1 MLSPMRKALS
11 KELKKQRDYQ
21 IKIYKAGEREYSKS
35 KKRPL
40 RKYHTCPVC
49 FRILHFNQYR
59 KYLKGWEDINS
70 DRRLYK
76 CKKCEDIW
84 QKQKRDKRPWWR
96 LNILAKGRAKK
107 KNLVYNINEEDI
119 KSIWPKDNK
128 CPILGTEFKS
138 GLKNKYVL
146 PTLDKINPKKG
157 YVKGN
162 IAVIS
167 FRANQIKS
175 DIEDFKVFKKLYD
188 FYKNK

>member
-1 MLSPMRKALS
+1 MKKLLA
-11 KELKKQRDYQ
+11 EDLKKQREKQ
-21 IKIYKAGEREYSKS
+21 IELYKAGIKEYSKGNP
-35 KKRPL
+35 RPP
-40 RKYHTCPVC
+40 REYHTCPSC
-49 FRILHFNQYR
+49 FKILKYNQYR
-59 KYLKGWEDINS
+59 KYKFGWRDLNS
-70 DRRLYK
+70 ERRLFK
-76 CKKCEDIW
+76 CKKCEDTW
-84 QKQKRDKRPWWR
+84 QKQKRDAKPWWR

-107 KNLVYNINEEDI
+107 KNLAYNINEEDI

-138 GLKNKYVL
+138 GLKNKYFL

-167 FRANQIKS
+167 YRANSIKS
-175 DIEDFKVFKKLYD
+175 DIEDVEVFKKLYD

>member
-1 MLSPMRKALS
+1 MTLVSKTLS
-11 KELKKQRDYQ
+11 KELKKQRVYQ
-21 IKIYKAGEREYSKS
+21 ISLYKSGVKEYSKGS
-35 KKRPL
+35 PRPP
-40 RKYHTCPVC
+40 RKYHTCPAC
-49 FRILHFNQYR
+49 FNILHFKKFR
-59 KYLKGWEDINS
+59 KYKNGWRDINS
-70 DRRLYK
+70 EKRLYK
-76 CKKCEDIW
+76 CQKCEADW
-84 QKQKRDKRPWWR
+84 QKLKRDIKPWWR
-96 LNILAKGRAKK
+96 LNIMAKGRAKK
-107 KNLVYNINEEDI
+107 YKLPYNINEEDI

-146 PTLDKINPKKG
+146 PTLDKIIPRKG

-175 DIEDFKVFKKLYD
+175 DIEDFEVFKKMYD